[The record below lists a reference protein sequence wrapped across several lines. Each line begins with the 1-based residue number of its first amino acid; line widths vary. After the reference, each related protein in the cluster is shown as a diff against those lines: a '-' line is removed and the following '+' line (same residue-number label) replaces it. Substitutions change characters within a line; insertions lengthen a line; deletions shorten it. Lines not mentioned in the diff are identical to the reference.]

1 MANRHAVVAGGSG
14 FIGRALVREL
24 RSLGWSVTTLV
35 RRTPRSETEVQWN
48 PGTGDLDPAVLSGAD
63 AVINLAGSSISRM
76 PWTAAVKAD
85 ILESR
90 RAATTTIVTA
100 VNQAAKTPKVLIN
113 ASAVGIYGDRGDEV
127 LTEKSARGTGFLADV
142 TADWEKWTK
151 VAKARTVLVRTG
163 LVLGQGGALAPL
175 ILTTMLFVGGRV
187 GTGSQW
193 WPWISLRDEV
203 RAIVHLIDSKV
214 SGPVNLVGPEPA
226 SSKTITKT
234 LARIVGRPHLLGI
247 PPLALKLLGEAGQE
261 LLQSSQRIE
270 PTVLVKDG
278 FEFEHTTPEAALRW
292 AISTR

>member
-1 MANRHAVVAGGSG
+1 MASRHAVIAGASG
-14 FIGRALVREL
+14 FIGRALVKEL
-24 RSLGWSVTTLV
+24 RSLGWNVTTLV
-35 RRTPRSETEVQWN
+35 RRSPRSETEVQWN
-48 PGTGDLDPAVLSGAD
+48 PATGDLDPAVLSGVD

-100 VNQAAKTPKVLIN
+100 VNQAATTPKVLIN

-151 VAKARTVLVRTG
+151 ESKARTVLARTG

-175 ILTTMLFVGGRV
+175 ILTTMLFAGGRI

-234 LARIVGRPHLLGI
+234 LARILGRPHLLGI
-247 PPLALKLLGEAGQE
+247 PPLALRLLGEAGQE